1 MKAEIDYFF
10 CLRSPWAFLG
20 IQRMNDIVA
29 RHNTLLNYKPVKIRK
44 VFEATGGVTL
54 TQRSRQRKAYRLMEL
69 KRWSDYLGIN
79 LNLAPR
85 FEFPET
91 DFDAARTVI
100 AAIQRGYE
108 PGKLVSG
115 YLRGMWIEDRD
126 ISDPPTIRSI
136 IAESG
141 YDSEFLLQT
150 SCEPKIEAIFEANTQ
165 EAIKKGVFGIPAW
178 VLNGELF
185 WGQDRLEFLDRRL
198 AMMQDSK

>member
-108 PGKLVSG
+108 LGKLVSS

>member
-1 MKAEIDYFF
+1 
-10 CLRSPWAFLG
+10 
-20 IQRMNDIVA
+20 MNEIVA
-29 RHNTLLNYKPVKIRK
+29 RHDALLNYKPVKIGK
-44 VFEATGGVTL
+44 VFEATGGVL
-54 TQRSRQRKAYRLMEL
+54 LKHRSRQRKAYRLMEL
-69 KRWSDYLGIN
+69 KRWSDYLGIS

-85 FEFPET
+85 FEFPES

-126 ISDPPTIRSI
+126 ISDLPTIRSI
-136 IAESG
+136 VAESG

-150 SCEPKIEAIFEANTQ
+150 AGESKIETIFEANTQ
-165 EAIKKGVFGIPAW
+165 EAINIGVFGIPAW

-198 AMMQDSK
+198 TEMRSSK